1 LLDTIRD
8 LPPYVFVML
17 GLYAGLRREEILAL
31 KWDCVFLDT
40 ETPYLLVRRAWHT
53 ETMNLRGGPN
63 GRLVL
68 FERSQG
74 LKKQKK
80 QYTTFLYSVVQS
92 SAVLFKVSKNRH
104 GESSVNNK
112 LLKSLERPVGR
123 RLPT

>member
-1 LLDTIRD
+1 MGYTLVHFSFRRVQSKRD
-8 LPPYVFVML
+8 
-17 GLYAGLRREEILAL
+17 
-31 KWDCVFLDT
+31 
-40 ETPYLLVRRAWHT
+40 HS
-53 ETMNLRGGPN
+53 MNLRGGPN

-68 FERSQG
+68 FERSQE